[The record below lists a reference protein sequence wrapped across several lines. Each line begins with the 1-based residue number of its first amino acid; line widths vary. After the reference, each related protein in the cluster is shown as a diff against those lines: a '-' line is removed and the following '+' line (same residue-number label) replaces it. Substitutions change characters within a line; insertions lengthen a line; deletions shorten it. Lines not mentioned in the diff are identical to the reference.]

1 MGNIEGV
8 SLAVSSWAFNIAKSI
23 LPKVNI
29 PNESAIGKFMYGILG
44 INPAS
49 YNLWSEL
56 GFLAQPTIQAF
67 ISPMLNNV
75 LKGMTDEQI
84 KDIAM
89 QYADAMIAEVERKGS
104 INLFGL
110 ELHRDAIED
119 LKRLLT
125 EKLGE

>member
-110 ELHRDAIED
+110 ELRRDAIED

>member
-89 QYADAMIAEVERKGS
+89 QYVDVMIAEVERKGS

-110 ELHRDAIED
+110 ELRRDAIED